1 MRQAKES
8 NMKVLDERELE
19 IIYNALQDLHIKV
32 GEQGQGSS
40 EYAKELRDLMVKISE
55 AMVD

>member
-1 MRQAKES
+1 
-8 NMKVLDERELE
+8 MKVLDERELE